1 MSLHY
6 LVTGSG
12 PVGTT
17 IALQL
22 AADGQTVTL
31 ATRSGTG
38 PHHPHIR
45 LVRADAADPAA
56 IDAAIE
62 GAAAVFHCIHAA
74 YTAAAWRS
82 ALPGAEQVVLAAAG
96 ARGIPVVFPES
107 LYSYSRP
114 NEVMREDSPR
124 LAERGKRGIRTQLL
138 AARAD
143 SNTATV
149 SVVASDFYGP
159 EVENAHAGSRM
170 LDAVFT
176 GHRLFAIG
184 NPRLPHSFT
193 YIPDLAAA
201 MITAAGREAVWNRV
215 LHAPTAPPS
224 TQSAMASAYA
234 AAAGLPAPKVSG
246 LPTRVLRTLGLV
258 SSDMREMAEMAYQFD
273 QPFVMDSSRSEVD
286 LGLAPTPLGDGAA
299 STVAWWTGRRAA
311 QPV

>member
-12 PVGTT
+12 PVGAT
-17 IALQL
+17 IAEQL
-22 AADGQTVTL
+22 AADGHTVTL

-38 PHHPHIR
+38 PHHPLIH
-45 LVRADAADPAA
+45 LVRTDATDPAA
-56 IDAAIE
+56 IESAID
-62 GAAAVFHCIHAA
+62 GATAVFHCIHAA
-74 YTAAAWRS
+74 YTAAAWRT

-96 ARGIPVVFPES
+96 TRNIPVVFPES

-114 NEVMREDSPR
+114 EEIMREDSPR
-124 LAERGKRGIRTQLL
+124 MAKQGKRGIRTQLL
-138 AARAD
+138 AARAE
-143 SNTATV
+143 SSTATV

-159 EVENAHAGSRM
+159 GAENAHAGSRM
-170 LDAVFT
+170 LDAVFA

-201 MITAAGREAVWNRV
+201 MIEAAGREGLWNRV
-215 LHAPTAPPS
+215 LHAPTAPPT
-224 TQSAMASAYA
+224 TQAAMVSAYA
-234 AAAGLPAPKVSG
+234 TAAGLPTPKVSG
-246 LPTRVLRTLGLV
+246 IPTRLLRTIGLANTA
-258 SSDMREMAEMAYQFD
+258 MREMAEMAYQFD
-273 QPFVMDSSRSEVD
+273 RPFIMDSKRSEVD
-286 LGLAPTPLGDGAA
+286 LGLSPTPLRDGAA